1 MKNMQRIFTLGLLLL
16 FKLTALAQTED
27 EYWATWNK
35 NYPETDI
42 LEVLRSERKYADS
55 VEKDPK
61 LAPYY
66 YRTDKYRFV
75 AEYLGETRKIDT
87 AVLHSIKRVHKL
99 KGGDPS
105 QIESLV
111 KSEVLFN
118 VGDKKIWMPVQTR
131 IVKAIKEEAK
141 KGEQLM
147 LYCAFFNEHTR
158 KKKLYNSLLI
168 SEFSK

>member
-1 MKNMQRIFTLGLLLL
+1 
-16 FKLTALAQTED
+16 
-27 EYWATWNK
+27 
-35 NYPETDI
+35 
-42 LEVLRSERKYADS
+42 
-55 VEKDPK
+55 
-61 LAPYY
+61 
-66 YRTDKYRFV
+66 V

-99 KGGDPS
+99 KGGDLS